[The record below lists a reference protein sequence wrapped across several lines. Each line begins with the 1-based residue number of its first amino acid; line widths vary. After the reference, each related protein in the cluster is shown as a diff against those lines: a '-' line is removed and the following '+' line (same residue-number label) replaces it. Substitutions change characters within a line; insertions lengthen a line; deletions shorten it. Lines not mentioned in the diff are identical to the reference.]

1 MDRGASQGWKASQSP
16 ASIVAK
22 AGQERSLDWKQLITE
37 LIDLRSFSNLWYWI
51 ALAVTW
57 SQASHWVIGVPFD
70 MVMRARRI
78 GGEATRD
85 LDDMTRVCVN
95 RILYIHQTAGVA
107 LVAVVAAILT
117 CLGLL
122 GFVYQVEFCQ
132 AVFLIAF
139 PLSLVGILTLRTA
152 SRIAME
158 NESGEALMN
167 RLKWHRRAVQGVGM
181 VSIFLTAMWG
191 MFQNLNITVLPY

>member
-152 SRIAME
+152 SRIAAE

>member
-1 MDRGASQGWKASQSP
+1 
-16 ASIVAK
+16 V
-22 AGQERSLDWKQLITE
+22 DWKQLITE

-78 GGEATRD
+78 GGEASRD

-95 RILYIHQTAGVA
+95 RILYIHHTAGIP

-117 CLGLL
+117 SLGLL
-122 GFVYQVEFCQ
+122 GFVYEVEFCQ

-139 PLSLVGILTLRTA
+139 PMGIVGLLTLRTA
-152 SRIAME
+152 SRIAAE

-167 RLKWHRRAVQGVGM
+167 RLKWHRRAVQGLGM

-191 MFQNLNITVLPY
+191 MLQNLNISVLPY

>member
-122 GFVYQVEFCQ
+122 GFVYEVEFCQ